1 MDQAW
6 LFSSDVVTATCVEK
20 GWIAMGQVYTEE
32 YPVTCL

>member
-6 LFSSDVVTATCVEK
+6 LFRSDGAATYVEK
-20 GWIAMGQVYTEE
+20 GWIAMGQVYIEE